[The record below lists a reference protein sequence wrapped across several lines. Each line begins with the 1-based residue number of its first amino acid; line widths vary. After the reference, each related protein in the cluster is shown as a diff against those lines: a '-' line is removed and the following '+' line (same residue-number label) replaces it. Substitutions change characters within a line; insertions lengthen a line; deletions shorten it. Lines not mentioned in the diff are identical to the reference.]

1 MSTRFPLKRSARSY
15 AGQPMPPAREAGETA
30 ARVTVTH
37 GQSVRARTAAGGEV
51 QMRGTARTQRVV
63 CGDRVRLRPDA
74 AHGQWRLI
82 ATEPRSTVLCRS
94 NARGDAEPLAA
105 NLSLLLVVLAPQPQP
120 DLFIVDRYLSAAR
133 CEQLAAMV
141 LVNKS
146 DLSIDAGLQAEM
158 TALDAAGYACQRV
171 SAQHGTGLAALASL
185 LSGHT
190 AMLVGQSGT
199 GKSSLVRALA
209 GDLQIAI
216 GSLARDDT
224 GRHTTTATRL
234 YALPQ
239 GGELVD
245 SPGVRDFA
253 PALTRLE
260 PRTLGFVEIEQLA
273 AHCRFTDCAHM
284 REPDCAVRAAIGTRI
299 GARRYESYRRLRRLH
314 DRLCAGRVHPH
325 SPRTYRTR

>member
-1 MSTRFPLKRSARSY
+1 
-15 AGQPMPPAREAGETA
+15 MPPAGEAGEIA
-30 ARVTVTH
+30 ARVIVTH
-37 GQSVRARTAAGGEV
+37 GQSVRARTAAGPEV
-51 QMRGTARTQRVV
+51 EMRGTARTQRVV

-74 AHGQWRLI
+74 LHGQWRLI
-82 ATEPRSTVLCRS
+82 ATEPRSTVLYRS
-94 NARGDAEPLAA
+94 NARADAEPLAA
-105 NLSLLLVVLAPQPQP
+105 NLSLLLVVLAPQPRP
-120 DLFIVDRYLSAAR
+120 DLFIVDRYLAAAR

-158 TALDAAGYACQRV
+158 TALETAGYACQRV
-171 SAQHGTGLAALASL
+171 SAQHGTGLATLAALL
-185 LSGHT
+185 CDHT

-199 GKSSLVRALA
+199 GKSSLVRALT
-209 GDLQIAI
+209 GDMHIAI

-253 PALTRLE
+253 PALARL
-260 PRTLGFVEIEQLA
+260 PPHTLGFIEIEQLA
-273 AHCRFTDCAHM
+273 AHCRFSDCVHM
-284 REPDCAVRAAIGTRI
+284 REPDCAVRAAVGSGIGT
-299 GARRYESYRRLRRLH
+299 RRYESYRRLRRLH
-314 DRLCAGRVHPH
+314 DRLCAGRARPHP
-325 SPRTYRTR
+325 PRPR